1 MAERMALLGVVMAAG
16 TLFTFIWQLGLVN
29 DVDKARTVALTTL
42 VLFQLFNVFNVRSET
57 ESILKQN
64 LMSNKLLFY
73 SVVAS
78 IAAQIA
84 VIYVPALQFVFR
96 TVPLTLEDWVVVIGV
111 ATTVLVVVEMEKAL
125 RRQVALNRATAPA
138 KRR

>member
-1 MAERMALLGVVMAAG
+1 
-16 TLFTFIWQLGLVN
+16 
-29 DVDKARTVALTTL
+29 
-42 VLFQLFNVFNVRSET
+42 
-57 ESILKQN
+57 
-64 LMSNKLLFY
+64 
-73 SVVAS
+73 

-111 ATTVLVVVEMEKAL
+111 AMTVLVVVEMEKAL

>member
-1 MAERMALLGVVMAAG
+1 
-16 TLFTFIWQLGLVN
+16 
-29 DVDKARTVALTTL
+29 
-42 VLFQLFNVFNVRSET
+42 FNVRSET

-111 ATTVLVVVEMEKAL
+111 AMTVLVVVEMEKAL